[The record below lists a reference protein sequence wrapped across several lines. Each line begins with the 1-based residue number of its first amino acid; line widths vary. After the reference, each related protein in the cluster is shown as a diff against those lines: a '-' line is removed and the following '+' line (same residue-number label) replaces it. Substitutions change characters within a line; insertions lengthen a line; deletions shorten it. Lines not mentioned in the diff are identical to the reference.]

1 MKENA
6 KSMKSPAEEQATS
19 AQSVPEVE
27 STVGLFAK
35 EQFLA
40 SAKYSHQD
48 KDVLGALLEDGRLYT
63 ASEAQQVIE
72 DFKNKEAE

>member
-1 MKENA
+1 MKEQS
-6 KSMKSPAEEQATS
+6 KSARPTPEEQATS
-19 AQSVPEVE
+19 TQSVPEVQ

-48 KDVLGALLEDGRLYT
+48 KDVLSALLENGRLYT

>member
-1 MKENA
+1 MKEGNGKQLA
-6 KSMKSPAEEQATS
+6 DVKATS
-19 AQSVPEVE
+19 TQSAPVVE
-27 STVGLFAK
+27 ETQGTFVK